1 MRDKCKILAHMFQ
14 LALKKYYEMTKKQDA
29 NNNSLIFKVFQS
41 LKAIFICDQPVS
53 ELVAV
58 ISRFI

>member
-29 NNNSLIFKVFQS
+29 NNN
-41 LKAIFICDQPVS
+41 
-53 ELVAV
+53 
-58 ISRFI
+58 